1 MVLLIGGAYQG
12 KAAYARD
19 VLGLAEDGVA
29 RVNVQALMEAP
40 EGETAALEALC
51 EAYADGAL
59 LLEDISCGVVPVDAR
74 ERALREASGR
84 FGAYLARRAARVIRV
99 FCGMGMVLKDA

>member
-29 RVNVQALMEAP
+29 RVDVQALMEAP

-51 EAYADGAL
+51 NIENV
-59 LLEDISCGVVPVDAR
+59 EDIAT
-74 ERALREASGR
+74 
-84 FGAYLARRAARVIRV
+84 LA
-99 FCGMGMVLKDA
+99 GLLN